1 MRNKYVTEYKGCTI
15 EVIGENDFMYRI
27 IKRGAKGQRMD
38 LFVDMFYRSTS
49 DALKGAMRWIDNN
62 VRKEQYYDFWNY
74 FCNDNEGF
82 MWKYV
87 RRLII
92 IIIWLIVLQ
101 ILSEC

>member
-1 MRNKYVTEYKGCTI
+1 MP
-15 EVIGENDFMYRI
+15 
-27 IKRGAKGQRMD
+27 
-38 LFVDMFYRSTS
+38 
-49 DALKGAMRWIDNN
+49 
-62 VRKEQYYDFWNY
+62 YDFWNY

>member
-27 IKRGAKGQRMD
+27 IKGERMV

-62 VRKEQYYDFWNY
+62 VRKE
-74 FCNDNEGF
+74 
-82 MWKYV
+82 
-87 RRLII
+87 
-92 IIIWLIVLQ
+92 
-101 ILSEC
+101 

>member
-62 VRKEQYYDFWNY
+62 VRKDNIMIFGIIFAMIMRALCGNML
-74 FCNDNEGF
+74 ND
-82 MWKYV
+82 
-87 RRLII
+87 
-92 IIIWLIVLQ
+92 
-101 ILSEC
+101 